1 MGQNDARSNQ
11 IITRLVGL
19 RDGLDGIFEEIED
32 QLESLEHENE
42 ELKKQLRTGGRDRVV
57 ETFVDNPQTAKRY
70 EQQI

>member
-11 IITRLVGL
+11 IINKLIGL

-32 QLESLEHENE
+32 QLENLEHENQ
-42 ELKKQLRTGGRDRVV
+42 ELKKQLRSGGRDRVV
-57 ETFVDNPQTAKRY
+57 ETFVENPNATKRY